1 MRSVRS
7 LAAVLAAAACV
18 LTGLVTTLPS
28 AEAGPAYSVTTLH
41 FKVEVGPDD
50 HICDIVG
57 DVYVPRSA
65 SVHRRMPAVLT
76 THGFGETK
84 DAQAGVARLM
94 AENGY
99 VVLAY
104 SGLGFGGSD
113 CKISLDDPAYDGKA
127 ASQLI
132 SYLGG
137 APGIAYVDDDH
148 SDPAPELTVVRR
160 DRRDHHGRRS
170 TYDPRVGMVGG
181 SYGGGVQFAAAAVDP
196 RLDTIVPMVTWSD
209 LSYSLAPNNTDQIAL
224 GSTTGVGTR
233 TPGTVKLFWGLGFT
247 AFGVVRGVEH
257 AETDP
262 ARLAPCP
269 NFVDWVCPS
278 LATGA
283 TTGYF
288 QPDAVARLRHA
299 SVASYVDK
307 IKIPTLLMQ
316 GEHDTLF
323 NLNEAI
329 ATYRA
334 LRDQGTP
341 VKMVWMSWGHNG
353 PPDPGELD
361 LAAPDPN
368 TQHNTRVVKNWLD
381 HYLKDRTV
389 STGQAFSYFRDWV
402 DYTGDAAPAYASAPS
417 YPVGTSR
424 VYRLSG
430 SGRLVRGTAEP
441 GQQSFLTVA
450 AGAPTSINTIDRVNA
465 PDSPID
471 APGTFAMW
479 TTDPLTK
486 SIDVVGT
493 PRARLKVES
502 PTAQPTQ
509 SAGPAGKLVLFVK
522 LIDVAPDGQ
531 ARLIRALEAP
541 VRVPDV
547 SKPFTVSLPAI
558 VHRFAPG
565 HRIRLVVAGGS
576 TNYRGGMSAN
586 TVTIASGDNQTLT
599 LPVVKTAPRVAPPK
613 PTIPGTDDMSGPG
626 NADAPGPGSHA
637 SHRAVRMLTR

>member
-1 MRSVRS
+1 MSSPRSCVALLTAVACA
-7 LAAVLAAAACV
+7 LAGV
-18 LTGLVTTLPS
+18 VTTMPS
-28 AEAGPAYSVTTLH
+28 ADAGPAYSVATLH

-65 SVHRRMPAVLT
+65 TPTRRVPAVLT

-113 CKISLDDPAYDGKA
+113 CKISLDDPAYDGIA

-137 APGIAYVDDDH
+137 APGIAYLDDDH
-148 SDPAPELTVVRR
+148 STPAPALKVVRR
-160 DRRDHHGRRS
+160 DARDHLGRVS
-170 TYDPRVGMVGG
+170 AHDPRVGMVGG

-209 LSYSLAPNNTDQIAL
+209 LSYSLAPNNTDQVAL

-233 TPGTVKLFWGLGFT
+233 TPGMVKLFWGLGFT
-247 AFGVVRGVEH
+247 TFGAVRGVEN
-257 AETDP
+257 ARTDP
-262 ARLAPCP
+262 GRLAPCP

-278 LATGA
+278 LVTGA

-288 QPDAVARLRHA
+288 QPGTVARLRHA
-299 SVASYVDK
+299 SVATYVDK
-307 IKIPTLLMQ
+307 VTIPTLLMQ
-316 GEHDTLF
+316 GEYDTLF

-334 LRDQGTP
+334 LRHRGTP

-353 PPDPGELD
+353 PPEPGELD
-361 LAAPDPN
+361 LADPN
-368 TQHNTRVVKNWLD
+368 PDTQHNTRLVKNWLD
-381 HYLKDRTV
+381 HHLKDREV
-389 STGQAFSYFRDWV
+389 STGPAFSYFRDWV

-417 YPVGTSR
+417 YPVGKSR

-430 SGRLVRGTAEP
+430 SERLVRSATEP
-441 GQQSFLTVA
+441 GEQSFLTVA
-450 AGAPTSINTIDRVNA
+450 AGAPSSVNPIDRVNV
-465 PDSPID
+465 PNSPID
-471 APGTFAMW
+471 SPGTFAKW
-479 TTDPLTK
+479 TTDPLAK

-493 PRARLKVES
+493 PRVRLEVES
-502 PTAQPTQ
+502 PTAQLTQ
-509 SAGPAGKLVLFVK
+509 GAGPAGKLVLFVK
-522 LIDVAPDGQ
+522 LMDVAPDGQ

-547 SKPFTVSLPAI
+547 SKSFPVTLPAI
-558 VHRFAPG
+558 VHRFAAG
-565 HRIRLVVAGGS
+565 HRVRLVVAGGS
-576 TNYRGGMSAN
+576 TNYRGGMSVNA
-586 TVTIASGDNQTLT
+586 VTIASGNHQTLT
-599 LPVVKTAPRVAPPK
+599 LPVVKPAPKTRPRQRPPQAPRAPRNPRHRS
-613 PTIPGTDDMSGPG
+613 TISP
-626 NADAPGPGSHA
+626 
-637 SHRAVRMLTR
+637 

>member
-1 MRSVRS
+1 MSSARSAVS
-7 LAAVLAAAACV
+7 LLAAVACV
-18 LTGLVTTLPS
+18 LTGVVTTTPS
-28 AEAGPAYSVTTLH
+28 ADAGPAYSVATLH

-65 SVHRRMPAVLT
+65 TPTRRVPAVLT

-137 APGIAYVDDDH
+137 APGLAYRDDDH
-148 SDPAPELTVVRR
+148 SNPAPALNVVHR
-160 DRRDHHGRRS
+160 DARDHLGRVS
-170 TYDPRVGMVGG
+170 AHDPRVGMVGG

-209 LSYSLAPNNTDQIAL
+209 LSYSLAPNNTDQVAL

-233 TPGTVKLFWGLGFT
+233 TPGMVKLFWGLGFT
-247 AFGVVRGVEH
+247 TFGALRGVEH
-257 AETDP
+257 AGTDP

-278 LATGA
+278 LITGA
-283 TTGYF
+283 STGFF
-288 QPDAVARLRHA
+288 QPDTIAKLRHA
-299 SVASYVDK
+299 SVATYVDK

-316 GEHDTLF
+316 GEYDTLF

-334 LRDQGTP
+334 LRHQGTP
-341 VKMVWMSWGHNG
+341 VKMVWVSWGHNG
-353 PPDPGELD
+353 PPKPGELD
-361 LAAPDPN
+361 LAAPNPD

-381 HYLKDRTV
+381 HYLKDHEI
-389 STGQAFSYFRDWV
+389 STGPRFSYFRDWV

-430 SGRLVRGTAEP
+430 SERLVRGTTEP
-441 GQQSFLTVA
+441 GHQSFLTVA
-450 AGAPTSINTIDRVNA
+450 AGAPSSVNAIDRVNV

-471 APGTFAMW
+471 SPGTFAKW
-479 TTDPLTK
+479 TTDPLAR

-493 PRARLKVES
+493 PRVRLKVES
-502 PTAQPTQ
+502 PTATLNQG
-509 SAGPAGKLVLFVK
+509 AGPAGKLVLFVK
-522 LIDVAPDGQ
+522 LMDVAPEGQ

-547 SKPFTVSLPAI
+547 SKRFTVTLPAI

-576 TNYRGGMSAN
+576 TNYRGGMFVNA
-586 TVTIASGDNQTLT
+586 VTIASGNNQTLT
-599 LPVVKTAPRVAPPK
+599 LPVVKPARPARPVSQT
-613 PTIPGTDDMSGPG
+613 
-626 NADAPGPGSHA
+626 PGSTQIAPTGRFQSEMHG
-637 SHRAVRMLTR
+637 VR